1 MRFTLALA
9 AALLATPLA
18 ASAAPLAATSANAG
32 ISLARE
38 TGEGARRENRQQD
51 RRQDRRTTAIEQG
64 ADGAG
69 VMLVREGGVR
79 RNRGVRGI

>member
-1 MRFTLALA
+1 MRFTIALA

-18 ASAAPLAATSANAG
+18 ASAAPLHAAPADAG

-38 TGEGARRENRQQD
+38 AGEAARRENRRQD

-64 ADGAG
+64 TDSAG